1 MTTVQKLWRLA
12 WRLGICLLLLLWIF
26 HSIFVNEAR
35 VAARRGGLPWDS
47 LTRLEKWREGWIQ
60 GPPQLWENL
69 TQIPLGVFLVSVLL
83 VGVILCLG
91 IARWR
96 MVLSVHGLALPFGR
110 AAEISL
116 VAHFFNSFFL
126 GSTGGDLMKAYYAAR
141 ETHHK
146 KTEAVV
152 TVFVDRLVGLWA
164 MLLFAG
170 VMMLPNW
177 NLLSSDRMLRL
188 PIIIVL
194 CMLGGCTVLVLLAFY
209 GGVSRRWSGAR
220 EWMRRLPRGEWLEQL
235 LEACRCFGREKF
247 FVSRALL
254 ISMALNA
261 VTVLQFMVLGWGL
274 GLRIPPIALFVI
286 VPTIICIASLPITP
300 SGLGVRENLFVL
312 MLAAAPIS
320 VHATPA
326 LSLSLLA
333 YAGTLVWSLAGG
345 IVYLMFKQRH
355 HLTEEELA
363 QRTASDA
370 EIATKEA
377 RKNGS

>member
-1 MTTVQKLWRLA
+1 MSTGRKIWKLA

-35 VAARRGGLPWDS
+35 IAARNQGQPFDQLPRFEQWQRGWV
-47 LTRLEKWREGWIQ
+47 E

-69 TQIPLGVFLVSVLL
+69 TQISPWVFVASVLL
-83 VGVILCLG
+83 VGIMLCLG
-91 IARWR
+91 VLRWR
-96 MVLSVHGLALPFGR
+96 MVLRVHGLTLPFTR

-152 TVFVDRLVGLWA
+152 TVFVDRLIGLWA

-177 NLLSSDRMLRL
+177 SLLTSDAILRL
-188 PIIIVL
+188 PILVVL
-194 CMLGGCTVLVLLAFY
+194 GMLLGCTALVLLALY
-209 GGVSRRWSGAR
+209 GGVSRQWSGAR
-220 EWMRRLPRGEWLEQL
+220 DWLRRLPKGQWLEQL
-235 LEACRCFGREKF
+235 LEACRVFGREKF

-254 ISMALNA
+254 ISMLLNA
-261 VTVLQFMVLGWGL
+261 VTVFQFIVLAWGL
-274 GLRIPPIALFVI
+274 TLHVPALNMFVI

-300 SGLGVRENLFVL
+300 SGLGVRENLFVI
-312 MLAAAPIS
+312 MLAATTIS
-320 VHATPA
+320 VPPTSA

-333 YAGTLVWSLAGG
+333 YAGTLVWSLIGG
-345 IVYLMFKQRH
+345 IVYLMFKERH
-355 HLTEEELA
+355 HLKEEELVQA
-363 QRTASDA
+363 P
-370 EIATKEA
+370 
-377 RKNGS
+377 

>member
-1 MTTVQKLWRLA
+1 MSAVQKIWRLA
-12 WRLGICLLLLLWIF
+12 WRLGICGLLLLWIF

-35 VAARRGGLPWDS
+35 LAARQAGLPWDELS
-47 LTRLEKWREGWIQ
+47 RLEKWQKGWVQ
-60 GPPQLWENL
+60 GPPELWANL
-69 TQIPLGVFLVSVLL
+69 TQLPPLFFLGSALL

-96 MVLSVHGLALPFGR
+96 MVLSVHGIVLPFSR

-152 TVFVDRLVGLWA
+152 TVFVDRLIGLWA

-170 VMMLPNW
+170 IMMVPNLS
-177 NLLSSDRMLRL
+177 LLTSDRMLRL
-188 PIIIVL
+188 PIFVVL
-194 CMLGGCTVLVLLAFY
+194 AMLMGCTGLVLLAFY
-209 GGVSRRWSGAR
+209 GGVSKRWTGAR
-220 EWMRRLPRGEWLEQL
+220 DWMRRLPKGEWLEQL
-235 LEACRCFGREKF
+235 LEACRIFGRERF
-247 FVSRALL
+247 FLSRGLF

-261 VTVLQFMVLGWGL
+261 VTVLQFMLLAKGL
-274 GLRIPPIALFVI
+274 GLKIPPLNLFVI

-312 MLAAAPIS
+312 MLAAAPIG
-320 VHATPA
+320 VPATSS

-333 YAGTLVWSLAGG
+333 YAGTLVWSLVGG
-345 IVYLMFKQRH
+345 VVYLLFKERH
-355 HLTEEELA
+355 HLKEEELV
-363 QRTASDA
+363 QVPT
-370 EIATKEA
+370 
-377 RKNGS
+377 

>member
-1 MTTVQKLWRLA
+1 MSVARKAWKLT

-35 VAARRGGLPWDS
+35 LAARSQRLPWDE
-47 LTRLEKWREGWIQ
+47 LTRLEKWQKGWVQ
-60 GPPQLWENL
+60 GPPELWESL
-69 TQIPLGVFLVSVLL
+69 TQISPWIFFGSVLL
-83 VGVILCLG
+83 VGVLLCLG
-91 IARWR
+91 VVRWR
-96 MVLSVHGLALPFGR
+96 MVLRVHGLALPFGR

-164 MLLFAG
+164 MLLFACI
-170 VMMLPNW
+170 MMVPNW
-177 NLLSSDRMLRL
+177 SLLTSDRMLRL
-188 PIIIVL
+188 PILIVL
-194 CMLGGCTVLVLLAFY
+194 CMLLGCSGLVLLAFY

-220 EWMRRLPRGEWLEQL
+220 DWMRRLPKGEWLEQL
-235 LEACRCFGREKF
+235 LEACRLFGRERF

-261 VTVLQFMVLGWGL
+261 VTVLQFMLLAHGL
-274 GLRIPPIALFVI
+274 KLHIPALNLFVI

-300 SGLGVRENLFVL
+300 SGLGVRENLFVI
-312 MLAAAPIS
+312 MLAATAIS
-320 VHATPA
+320 VPATSA

-333 YAGTLVWSLAGG
+333 YAGTLVWSLVGG
-345 IVYLMFKQRH
+345 VVYLLFKERH
-355 HLTEEELA
+355 HLKEEELVQA
-363 QRTASDA
+363 PQIS
-370 EIATKEA
+370 
-377 RKNGS
+377 

>member
-1 MTTVQKLWRLA
+1 VSTGRKIWKLA

-35 VAARRGGLPWDS
+35 IAARNQGQPFDQLPRFEQWQRGWV
-47 LTRLEKWREGWIQ
+47 E

-69 TQIPLGVFLVSVLL
+69 TQISPWVFVASVLL
-83 VGVILCLG
+83 VGIMLCLG
-91 IARWR
+91 VLRWR
-96 MVLSVHGLALPFGR
+96 MVLRVHGLTLPFTR

-152 TVFVDRLVGLWA
+152 TVFVDRLIGLWA

-177 NLLSSDRMLRL
+177 SLLTSDAILRL
-188 PIIIVL
+188 PILVVL
-194 CMLGGCTVLVLLAFY
+194 GMLLGCTALVLLALY
-209 GGVSRRWSGAR
+209 GGVSRQWSGAR
-220 EWMRRLPRGEWLEQL
+220 DWLRRLPKGQWLEQL
-235 LEACRCFGREKF
+235 LEACRVFGREKF

-254 ISMALNA
+254 ISMLLNA
-261 VTVLQFMVLGWGL
+261 VTVFQFIVLAWGL
-274 GLRIPPIALFVI
+274 TLHVPALNMFVI

-300 SGLGVRENLFVL
+300 SGLGVRENLFVI
-312 MLAAAPIS
+312 MLAATTIS
-320 VHATPA
+320 VPPTSA

-333 YAGTLVWSLAGG
+333 YAGTLVWSLIGG
-345 IVYLMFKQRH
+345 IVYLMFKERH
-355 HLTEEELA
+355 HLKEEELVQA
-363 QRTASDA
+363 P
-370 EIATKEA
+370 
-377 RKNGS
+377 

>member
-1 MTTVQKLWRLA
+1 VSTARKIANLA
-12 WRLGICLLLLLWIF
+12 LRLGICLLLLVWIF

-35 VAARRGGLPWDS
+35 IAARAQGLPWDTLS
-47 LTRLEKWREGWIQ
+47 RIEKWEKGWVQ

-69 TQIPLGVFLVSVLL
+69 TQISPGVFLASVFL
-83 VGVILCLG
+83 VGVMLALG
-91 IARWR
+91 VLRWR
-96 MVLSVHGLALPFGR
+96 MVLRVHGLALPFGR

-170 VMMLPNW
+170 IMMVPNW
-177 NLLSSDRMLRL
+177 SLVTSDPMLRL
-188 PIIIVL
+188 TILIVL
-194 CMLGGCTVLVLLAFY
+194 CMLIGCTALVLLALY
-209 GGVSRRWSGAR
+209 GGVSRGWSGAR
-220 EWMRRLPRGEWLEQL
+220 DWLRRLPRGEWLEQL
-235 LEACRCFGREKF
+235 LEACRQFGREKF
-247 FVSRALL
+247 FISRALL

-261 VTVLQFMVLGWGL
+261 VTVFQFMVLASGL
-274 GLRIPPIALFVI
+274 GLRIAPLHLFVV

-312 MLAAAPIS
+312 MLAAAPIN

-333 YAGTLVWSLAGG
+333 YAGTLVWSLIGG
-345 IVYLMFKQRH
+345 IVYLMFKERH
-355 HLTEEELA
+355 HLKEEELVQA
-363 QRTASDA
+363 PA
-370 EIATKEA
+370 
-377 RKNGS
+377 

>member
-1 MTTVQKLWRLA
+1 MSAIKKIWKVA

-35 VAARRGGLPWDS
+35 IAARLHGQPWDQLS
-47 LTRLEKWREGWIQ
+47 RVEKWQKGWVQ

-69 TQIPLGVFLVSVLL
+69 TQVPAWIFIVSALL
-83 VGVILCLG
+83 VGVILALG
-91 IARWR
+91 VLRWR
-96 MVLSVHGLALPFGR
+96 MVLRVHGIALPFAR
-110 AAEISL
+110 AAEISV

-141 ETHHK
+141 ETQHK

-170 VMMLPNW
+170 IMMLPNW
-177 NLLSSDRMLRL
+177 KLLTSDRMLRL
-188 PIIIVL
+188 PIGVVL
-194 CMLGGCTVLVLLAFY
+194 CMLLGCSALVLLAFY
-209 GGVSRRWSGAR
+209 GGVSRRWAGAR
-220 EWMRRLPRGEWLEQL
+220 DWLRRLPKGEWLEQL
-235 LEACRCFGREKF
+235 LEACREFGREKF
-247 FVSRALL
+247 FVSRALV

-261 VTVLQFMVLGWGL
+261 VTVFQFMVLASGL
-274 GLRIPPIALFVI
+274 GLKIPPVNMFVI

-312 MLAAAPIS
+312 MLAATPIN

-333 YAGTLVWSLAGG
+333 YAGTLVWSVVGG
-345 IVYLMFKQRH
+345 IVYLLFRERH
-355 HLTEEELA
+355 HLKEEELV
-363 QRTASDA
+363 QPPV
-370 EIATKEA
+370 
-377 RKNGS
+377 

>member
-1 MTTVQKLWRLA
+1 MGKIWKVA

-35 VAARRGGLPWDS
+35 IYARQYGLPWDELS
-47 LTRLEKWREGWIQ
+47 RVEKWQKGWVQ
-60 GPPQLWENL
+60 GPPQLWENV
-69 TQIPLGVFLVSVLL
+69 TQIPVGIFFLSVLL
-83 VGVILCLG
+83 VGIMLALGVI
-91 IARWR
+91 RWR
-96 MVLSVHGLALPFGR
+96 MVLRVHGLALPFSR

-141 ETHHK
+141 ETRHK

-170 VMMLPNW
+170 IMMLPNW
-177 NLLSSDRMLRL
+177 RLLTSDRMLRL
-188 PIIIVL
+188 PILIVL
-194 CMLGGCTVLVLLAFY
+194 SMLVGCSVVVAVAFY
-209 GGVSRRWSGAR
+209 GGVSRKWSGAR
-220 EWMRRLPRGEWLEQL
+220 DWLRKLPKGQWLEQL
-235 LEACRCFGREKF
+235 LEACREFGREKF
-247 FVSRALL
+247 FVSRALV

-261 VTVLQFMVLGWGL
+261 VTVVQFMVLASGL
-274 GLRIPPIALFVI
+274 GLRIQPIHLFVI

-300 SGLGVRENLFVL
+300 SGLGVRENLFVI
-312 MLAAAPIS
+312 MLAAAPIA

-333 YAGTLVWSLAGG
+333 YAGTLVWSVVGG
-345 IVYLMFKQRH
+345 IVYLMFKERH
-355 HLTEEELA
+355 HLKEDELV
-363 QRTASDA
+363 
-370 EIATKEA
+370 
-377 RKNGS
+377 

>member
-1 MTTVQKLWRLA
+1 MSAVQKVWKLA

-35 VAARRGGLPWDS
+35 IAARQQGLPWDE
-47 LTRLEKWREGWIQ
+47 LTRLEKWQKGWVQ

-69 TQIPLGVFLVSVLL
+69 TQIPPFVFVASVLL
-83 VGVILCLG
+83 VGLMLCLG
-91 IARWR
+91 VARWR
-96 MVLSVHGLALPFGR
+96 MVLRVHGLVLPFGR

-177 NLLSSDRMLRL
+177 NLLSSDPMLRL
-188 PIIIVL
+188 PIILVL
-194 CMLGGCTVLVLLAFY
+194 CMLLGCSVLVILAFY
-209 GGVSRRWSGAR
+209 GGVSKQWSGAR
-220 EWMRRLPRGEWLEQL
+220 DWMRRLPKGEWLEQL

-254 ISMALNA
+254 ISMGLNL
-261 VTVLQFMVLGWGL
+261 VTVFQFMVLAWGL

-300 SGLGVRENLFVL
+300 SGLGVRENLFVI

-333 YAGTLVWSLAGG
+333 YAGTLVWSLVGG
-345 IVYLMFKQRH
+345 IVYLMFKERH
-355 HLTEEELA
+355 HLKEEELA
-363 QRTASDA
+363 QAPV
-370 EIATKEA
+370 
-377 RKNGS
+377 

>member
-1 MTTVQKLWRLA
+1 MSAVRKIWKVA

-35 VAARRGGLPWDS
+35 IAARQQGQPFDQLPRMEQWQ
-47 LTRLEKWREGWIQ
+47 KGWTQ
-60 GPPQLWENL
+60 GPPQLWESL
-69 TQIPLGVFLVSVLL
+69 MRVSPLVFLGSTLL
-83 VGVILCLG
+83 VGVILALG
-91 IARWR
+91 VLRWR
-96 MVLSVHGLALPFGR
+96 MVLRVHGIVLPLSR

-170 VMMLPNW
+170 IMMLPNRAL
-177 NLLSSDRMLRL
+177 LLSDRLLRL
-188 PIIIVL
+188 PIIVVF
-194 CMLGGCTVLVLLAFY
+194 CMLAASSAVVLIAFY
-209 GGVSRRWSGAR
+209 GGVSRGWSGAR
-220 EWMRRLPRGEWLEQL
+220 DWLRRLPRGEWLEQL
-235 LEACRCFGREKF
+235 LEACREFGRERF

-254 ISMALNA
+254 ISMLLNA
-261 VTVLQFMVLGWGL
+261 VTVAQFMVLASGL
-274 GLRIPPIALFVI
+274 GLKIPPLNMFVI

-312 MLAAAPIS
+312 MLAATPIN
-320 VHATPA
+320 VPATPA

-333 YAGTLVWSLAGG
+333 YAGTLVWSVAGG
-345 IVYLMFKQRH
+345 IVYLMFKERH
-355 HLTEEELA
+355 HLKEEELVQA
-363 QRTASDA
+363 PA
-370 EIATKEA
+370 
-377 RKNGS
+377 

>member
-1 MTTVQKLWRLA
+1 MGAIKVSAARKIGSVA
-12 WRLGICLLLLLWIF
+12 WRLGICLLLLVWIF

-35 VAARRGGLPWDS
+35 NATPSDAWNQLSRV
-47 LTRLEKWREGWIQ
+47 EKWQKGWAQ
-60 GPPQLWENL
+60 GPPQLWENI
-69 TQIPLGVFLVSVLL
+69 TQISPGIFLASVLL
-83 VGVILCLG
+83 VGVMLALG
-91 IARWR
+91 VLRWR
-96 MVLSVHGLALPFGR
+96 MVLRVHGLALPFSR

-164 MLLFAG
+164 MLLFA
-170 VMMLPNW
+170 VMMMLPNW
-177 NLLSSDRMLRL
+177 KLLTSGPMLRL
-188 PIIIVL
+188 PVLVVL
-194 CMLGGCTVLVLLAFY
+194 CMLLGSTLVVMLAFY

-220 EWMRRLPRGEWLEQL
+220 DWLRRLPKGEWLEQL
-235 LEACRCFGREKF
+235 LEACRQFGREKF

-254 ISMALNA
+254 ISMALNG
-261 VTVLQFMVLGWGL
+261 VTVFQFIVLSRGL
-274 GLRIPPIALFVI
+274 GLQIAPIHLFVI

-312 MLAAAPIS
+312 MLAATPIS

-333 YAGTLVWSLAGG
+333 YAGTLVWSLIGG
-345 IVYLMFKQRH
+345 VVYLMFKERH
-355 HLTEEELA
+355 HLKEEELVQA
-363 QRTASDA
+363 PA
-370 EIATKEA
+370 
-377 RKNGS
+377 

>member
-1 MTTVQKLWRLA
+1 VSTGRKIWNLT

-35 VAARRGGLPWDS
+35 IAAQQRGEPFEKLPRFEQW
-47 LTRLEKWREGWIQ
+47 LRGWAE

-69 TQIPLGVFLVSVLL
+69 TQIPFPYFFASVLL
-83 VGVILCLG
+83 VGVMLCLG
-91 IARWR
+91 VLRWR
-96 MVLSVHGLALPFGR
+96 MVLRVHGLALPFTR

-170 VMMLPNW
+170 IMMLPNW
-177 NLLSSDRMLRL
+177 KLLGDPMLRL
-188 PIIIVL
+188 PILIVL
-194 CMLGGCTVLVLLAFY
+194 GMLLGCTALVLLALY
-209 GGVSRRWSGAR
+209 GGVSRQWSGAR
-220 EWMRRLPRGEWLEQL
+220 DWLRRLPKGEWLEQL
-235 LEACRCFGREKF
+235 LEACRQFGRERF

-254 ISMALNA
+254 ISMGLNA
-261 VTVLQFMVLGWGL
+261 VTVFQFMVLAWGL
-274 GLRIPPIALFVI
+274 HIRIPLLSLFLI

-300 SGLGVRENLFVL
+300 SGLGVRENLFVI
-312 MLAAAPIS
+312 MLAAAPIG
-320 VHATPA
+320 VHATQA

-333 YAGTLVWSLAGG
+333 YAGTLVWSVIGG
-345 IVYLMFKQRH
+345 IVYLMFKERH
-355 HLTEEELA
+355 HLKEEDLV
-363 QRTASDA
+363 
-370 EIATKEA
+370 
-377 RKNGS
+377 

>member
-1 MTTVQKLWRLA
+1 MNAGGKIWKVA

-35 VAARRGGLPWDS
+35 IAARAQGLPWDDLS
-47 LTRLEKWREGWIQ
+47 RIEKWQQGWTH

-69 TQIPLGVFLVSVLL
+69 TAVPFGVFVVSVLL
-83 VGVILCLG
+83 VGVMLALG
-91 IARWR
+91 VIRWR
-96 MVLSVHGLALPFGR
+96 MVLRVHGIALPLTR
-110 AAEISL
+110 AVEISL

-170 VMMLPNW
+170 IMMLPNHA
-177 NLLSSDRMLRL
+177 LITSDQMLRL
-188 PIIIVL
+188 PILIVL
-194 CMLGGCTVLVLLAFY
+194 CMLLGCSFLVALAFY
-209 GGVSRRWSGAR
+209 GGVSRKWSGAR
-220 EWMRRLPRGEWLEQL
+220 DWLRRLPKGQWLEQL
-235 LEACRCFGREKF
+235 LEACREFGRQRF
-247 FVSRALL
+247 FISRALFL
-254 ISMALNA
+254 SMALNA
-261 VTVLQFMVLGWGL
+261 VTVFQFMVLASGL
-274 GLRIPPIALFVI
+274 GLRIPPVMMFVI

-320 VHATPA
+320 VHATQA

-333 YAGTLVWSLAGG
+333 YAGTLVWSLFGG
-345 IVYLMFKQRH
+345 IVYLMFKERH
-355 HLTEEELA
+355 HLKEEELVKGPEE
-363 QRTASDA
+363 RTDSNQLQAPA
-370 EIATKEA
+370 
-377 RKNGS
+377 